1 MSLIRAHSENYSIE
15 EKKTVGR
22 TKEDRPKILNI
33 FEEAEK
39 AENDEESD
47 LLFRPRPMAHLPTK
61 LNDLNSDI
69 CKGDFQYIKYL
80 GRGAFGTVDLYRWK
94 INNQPYAIKQL
105 NKQEVA
111 KQNRVKHLLREKDL
125 MNKCHHPNVV
135 RLESTFKD
143 DDSCYF
149 CLEYHPVGDLASLIQ
164 KKKKLGRSLT
174 RFYAIEMI
182 NALSYFRKHNI
193 VHRDMKPENILI
205 DGNFHCKISD
215 FGAAK
220 VIDPVKVNSDLDN
233 VSFQFDEDPSGEID
247 HSPSFEMES
256 ESMEDRSQN
265 RGCTFVGTP
274 LYVSPEMLAHNIACF
289 GSDLW
294 GLGCIIYQCLT
305 GRPPFV
311 GSTQNQV
318 FDQILEW
325 KVEFPPDFDIQAE
338 DLILRLMELNPR
350 DRLGAG
356 QKGWSNS
363 IVDLRAH
370 PFFKNKKHKK
380 IHLKA
385 PPVSTSFVKKIN
397 KDFQINQSDD
407 VEENVEEF
415 EDDLSPMKH
424 MPSRSTSTIAAVKD
438 RSQLIS
444 VLKRN
449 HSNQSKPY
457 SYTFM

>member
-1 MSLIRAHSENYSIE
+1 
-15 EKKTVGR
+15 
-22 TKEDRPKILNI
+22 
-33 FEEAEK
+33 
-39 AENDEESD
+39 
-47 LLFRPRPMAHLPTK
+47 
-61 LNDLNSDI
+61 
-69 CKGDFQYIKYL
+69 
-80 GRGAFGTVDLYRWK
+80 
-94 INNQPYAIKQL
+94 
-105 NKQEVA
+105 
-111 KQNRVKHLLREKDL
+111 

-318 FDQILEW
+318 FDQILE
-325 KVEFPPDFDIQAE
+325 
-338 DLILRLMELNPR
+338 
-350 DRLGAG
+350 
-356 QKGWSNS
+356 
-363 IVDLRAH
+363 
-370 PFFKNKKHKK
+370 
-380 IHLKA
+380 
-385 PPVSTSFVKKIN
+385 
-397 KDFQINQSDD
+397 
-407 VEENVEEF
+407 
-415 EDDLSPMKH
+415 
-424 MPSRSTSTIAAVKD
+424 
-438 RSQLIS
+438 
-444 VLKRN
+444 
-449 HSNQSKPY
+449 
-457 SYTFM
+457 